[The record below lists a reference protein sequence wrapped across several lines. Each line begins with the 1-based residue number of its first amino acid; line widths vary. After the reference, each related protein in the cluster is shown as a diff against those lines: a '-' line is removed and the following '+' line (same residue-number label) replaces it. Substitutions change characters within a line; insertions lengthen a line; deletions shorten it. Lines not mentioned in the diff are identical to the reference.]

1 MIAIVGAGI
10 SGLSLAWHL
19 HQKNIPYQIFESSS
33 EVGGYLKT
41 TQMGKNKAYLLERGA
56 NSLLMDDEIF
66 EFIKNAGF
74 ANELVYANKVSKSR
88 FIVRDGKPK
97 KLPTSPQGLLFGSFF
112 STKTKAKIFK
122 ELYYKK
128 EELDE
133 KTTVGEFL
141 ENHFGKEVVDYA
153 VSPFV
158 TGIYAADAYQLLLKY
173 TFPQLTEYAQNHG
186 SILKGFIK
194 NKSGS
199 RKQSVSFKNGMQ
211 SLAKHIAKN
220 LNVQLNHTVVSI
232 KNSDFIERRNR
243 RWVLEIESEK
253 RGKKEVDSLEF
264 DKVFITTPPSITA
277 NLLEPH
283 FEKLALTIRDIH
295 YPTMCLIHSIFKK
308 EDVDFDLDGF
318 GALHPKVENL
328 FSAGTIWSSSV
339 FEGRAPKDEV
349 LFTGFVGGRQWQEN
363 AELPKQEILK
373 RHTEELK
380 QIYGI
385 KNDPVIQQF
394 TRWDKSVPQY
404 DEQLLKVEKQL
415 KRLKKSD
422 IYICA
427 NWFGGVSVSDCIKK
441 GRDLALQFIAD
452 STV

>member
-41 TQMGKNKAYLLERGA
+41 VQMGKNKAYLLERGA

-66 EFIKNAGF
+66 EFIKNSGF
-74 ANELVYANKVSKSR
+74 ANELIYANKVSKSR

-112 STKTKAKIFK
+112 STKTKAKFFK
-122 ELYYKK
+122 ELYHKK
-128 EELDE
+128 EELDP
-133 KTTVGEFL
+133 KITVGEFL
-141 ENHFGKEVVDYA
+141 EDHFGKEVVDYA

-173 TFPQLTEYAQNHG
+173 TFPILTEYSQNYG

-211 SLAKHIAKN
+211 SLAKHLSKD
-220 LNVQLNHTVVSI
+220 LNVQFNHKVVSI
-232 KNSDFIERRNR
+232 KNSDFIERKNR

-253 RGKKEVDSLEF
+253 HGNKKIESLEF
-264 DKVFITTPPSITA
+264 DKVFMTTPPSVTGD
-277 NLLEPH
+277 LLEPH
-283 FEKLALTIRDIH
+283 FEKLAHTIRDIH
-295 YPTMCLIHSIFKK
+295 YPTMCLIHSVFKK
-308 EDVDFDLDGF
+308 EDVSFDLNGF
-318 GALHPKVENL
+318 GALHPKAEGL

-349 LFTGFVGGRQWQEN
+349 LFTGFVGGRQWQKN

-385 KNDPVIQQF
+385 KNDPIPQQF

-404 DEQLLKVEKQL
+404 DEQMLKVERQL

-452 STV
+452 SNL

>member
-19 HQKNIPYQIFESSS
+19 HQKNIPYQIFEASS

-41 TQMGKNKAYLLERGA
+41 TQMGKNKAYLFEKGA

-66 EFIKNAGF
+66 DFIQKSGF
-74 ANELVYANKVSKSR
+74 ENELVYANKVSKSR
-88 FIVRDGKPK
+88 FIVKDGKPK
-97 KLPTSPQGLLFGSFF
+97 KLPTSPQGLLFSSFF
-112 STKTKAKIFK
+112 SPTTKAKIFK
-122 ELYYKK
+122 ELYSKK
-128 EELDE
+128 EELDP
-133 KTTVGEFL
+133 KITVGDFL
-141 ENHFGKEVVDYA
+141 EERFGKQLVDYA

-173 TFPQLTEYAQNHG
+173 TFPKITEYAEKHG

-194 NKSGS
+194 ENGGS

-211 SLAKHIAKN
+211 SFARHLAKSI
-220 LNVQLNHTVVSI
+220 NVQYNHRVVSL
-232 KNSDFIERRNR
+232 KNSDFIERKNR
-243 RWVLEIESEK
+243 RWVLEIEHDY
-253 RGKKEVDSLEF
+253 RGQITTESLEF
-264 DKVFITTPPSITA
+264 DKVFLTTPPSATA
-277 NLLEPH
+277 NFLEPH
-283 FEKLALTIRDIH
+283 FEKLALTIKDIH
-295 YPTMCLIHSIFKK
+295 YPTMCLIHSVFKK
-308 EDVDFDLDGF
+308 KDVGFELNGF
-318 GALHPKVENL
+318 GALHPKVEGL

-363 AELPKQEILK
+363 AELPKKEILEK
-373 RHTEELK
+373 HTAELK

-385 KNDPVIQQF
+385 KKDPVIQQF
-394 TRWDKSVPQY
+394 IRWKKSVPQY
-404 DEQLLKVEKQL
+404 DEQMLQVERQL

-452 STV
+452 SNL

>member
-19 HQKNIPYQIFESSS
+19 QQKNIPYQIFESSS

-41 TQMGKNKAYLLERGA
+41 VQMGKNKAYLFEKGA
-56 NSLLMDDEIF
+56 NSLLMDNEIF
-66 EFIKNAGF
+66 DFIRNAGF
-74 ANELVYANKVSKSR
+74 ANELIYANRVSKSR
-88 FIVRDGKPK
+88 FIVRDGKPR
-97 KLPTSPQGLLFGSFF
+97 KLPSSPQGLLFSSFF
-112 STKTKAKIFK
+112 STKTKAKIFR

-128 EELDE
+128 EELDP
-133 KTTVGEFL
+133 KITVGEFL
-141 ENHFGKEVVDYA
+141 ENHFGKEVVEYA
-153 VSPFV
+153 VSPLV

-173 TFPQLTEYAQNHG
+173 TFPVLGKYAQNYG
-186 SILKGFIK
+186 SVLKGFIK

-211 SLAKHIAKN
+211 SFAKHISKN
-220 LNVQLNHTVVSI
+220 LNVQFNHTVIAI
-232 KNSDFIERRNR
+232 KNSNFIERKNR
-243 RWVLEIESEK
+243 RWVLEIENER
-253 RGKKEVDSLEF
+253 RGKKQVESLEF
-264 DKVFITTPPSITA
+264 DKVFLTTPPSVCA

-283 FEKLALTIRDIH
+283 FEKLAITIRNIY
-295 YPTMCLIHSIFKK
+295 YPKMCLIHSVFKK
-308 EDVDFDLDGF
+308 VDVDFDLDGF
-318 GALHPKVENL
+318 GALHPKVEDL

-339 FEGRAPKDEV
+339 FEGRTPKDEV

-363 AELPKQEILK
+363 VELPQQEILK
-373 RHTEELK
+373 RHTAELK
-380 QIYGI
+380 QIYRI
-385 KNDPVIQQF
+385 KKDPIVQQF
-394 TRWDKSVPQY
+394 TKWDKSVPQY
-404 DEQLLKVEKQL
+404 DEQMLDVERQL

-452 STV
+452 SNL

>member
-10 SGLSLAWHL
+10 SGLSIAWHL

-41 TQMGKNKAYLLERGA
+41 LQMGKNKAYLFEKGA

-66 EFIKNAGF
+66 DFIRNAGF
-74 ANELVYANKVSKSR
+74 ANEIIYANKVSKSR
-88 FIVRDGKPK
+88 FIVRNGKPK
-97 KLPTSPQGLLFGSFF
+97 KLPSSPQGLLFGSFF
-112 STKTKAKIFK
+112 STKTKAKFFK
-122 ELYYKK
+122 ELYSKK
-128 EELDE
+128 EELAQDIS
-133 KTTVGEFL
+133 VGEFM

-173 TFPQLTEYAQNHG
+173 TFPILTEYSQNYG

-211 SLAKHIAKN
+211 SFTKHLAKE
-220 LNVQLNHTVVSI
+220 LNVQYNHTVISL
-232 KNSDFIERRNR
+232 KNSDFIERKNR
-243 RWVLEIESEK
+243 RWILEIESEK
-253 RGKKEVDSLEF
+253 RGRKEIEALEF
-264 DKVFITTPPSITA
+264 DKIFLTTPPSVCA
-277 NLLEPH
+277 NFLEPH

-295 YPTMCLIHSIFKK
+295 YPSMCLIHSVFKK
-308 EDVDFDLDGF
+308 KDVDFDLDGF
-318 GALHPKVENL
+318 GALHPKVEGL

-339 FEGRAPKDEV
+339 FEGRSPKDEV

-363 AELPKQEILK
+363 TELPKQEILR

-380 QIYGI
+380 KIYGI
-385 KNDPVIQQF
+385 KNEPIIQQF
-394 TRWDKSVPQY
+394 TKWDKSVPQY
-404 DEQLLKVEKQL
+404 DEQLLKVERQL

-452 STV
+452 SNL

>member
-10 SGLSLAWHL
+10 SGLSIAWHL

-41 TQMGKNKAYLLERGA
+41 VQMGKNKAYLFEKGA
-56 NSLLMDDEIF
+56 NSLLMDDEILNFIQKTGF
-66 EFIKNAGF
+66 EKDLI
-74 ANELVYANKVSKSR
+74 YANKVSKSR
-88 FIVRDGKPK
+88 FIVRNGKPK
-97 KLPTSPQGLLFGSFF
+97 KLPSSPQGLLFGSFF

-122 ELYYKK
+122 ELSHKK
-128 EELDE
+128 EELDP
-133 KTTVGEFL
+133 KITVGEFL

-158 TGIYAADAYQLLLKY
+158 TGVYAADAYQLLLKY
-173 TFPQLTEYAQNHG
+173 TFPVLTQYAQEYG
-186 SILKGFIK
+186 SILKGVIK
-194 NKSGS
+194 NKSGE

-211 SLAKHIAKN
+211 SFAKHISKE
-220 LNVQLNHTVVSI
+220 LNVQLNHKVISI
-232 KNSDFIERRNR
+232 KDSDFIERKSR

-253 RGKKEVDSLEF
+253 RGVKKTESLEF
-264 DKVFITTPPSITA
+264 DKVFLTIPPAPTA

-283 FEKLALTIRDIH
+283 FEKLAHTIRDIH
-295 YPTMCLIHSIFKK
+295 YPTMCLIHSVFKK
-308 EDVDFDLDGF
+308 EDVKFNLDGF
-318 GALHPKVENL
+318 GALHPKVEGL

-363 AELPKQEILK
+363 TELPQKEILK
-373 RHTEELK
+373 RHTDELK
-380 QIYGI
+380 QLYGI
-385 KNDPVIQQF
+385 ENDPIIQQF
-394 TRWDKSVPQY
+394 TKWEKSVPQY
-404 DEQLLKVEKQL
+404 DEQMLKVEKQL

-427 NWFGGVSVSDCIKK
+427 NWFGGVSVGDCIKK

-452 STV
+452 STL

>member
-19 HQKNIPYQIFESSS
+19 HQKNIPYQIFESSG
-33 EVGGYLKT
+33 EIGGYLKT
-41 TQMGKNKAYLLERGA
+41 VQMGKNKAYLFERGA
-56 NSLLMDDEIF
+56 NSLLMDNEILD
-66 EFIKNAGF
+66 FIKKTGF
-74 ANELVYANKVSKSR
+74 ENELIYANKVSKSR
-88 FIVRDGKPK
+88 FIVRDKKPK
-97 KLPTSPQGLLFGSFF
+97 KLPSSPQGLLFGSFF
-112 STKTKAKIFK
+112 STQTKAKIFK

-128 EELDE
+128 EELDP
-133 KTTVGEFL
+133 KITVGEFL

-173 TFPQLTEYAQNHG
+173 TFPILTEYAQAHG

-194 NKSGS
+194 NKSGD

-211 SLAKHIAKN
+211 SFAKNISKN
-220 LNVQLNHTVVSI
+220 LNVQYNHRVISI
-232 KNSDFIERRNR
+232 QNSNFTERKNR
-243 RWVLEIESEK
+243 RWLLEIEHNNLGEIK
-253 RGKKEVDSLEF
+253 IESLEF
-264 DKVFITTPPSITA
+264 DKVFLTTSPSISA
-277 NLLEPH
+277 DLLEPH
-283 FEKLALTIRDIH
+283 FEKLAHTIRDIH
-295 YPTMCLIHSIFKK
+295 YPTMCLIHSVFKK
-308 EDVDFDLDGF
+308 EDVDFDLNGF
-318 GALHPKVENL
+318 GALHPKVEGL

-339 FEGRAPKDEV
+339 FEGRAPEDEV

-373 RHTEELK
+373 RHTDELK
-380 QIYGI
+380 EIYGI
-385 KNDPVIQQF
+385 KNDPVVQQF

-404 DEQLLKVEKQL
+404 DEQLLQVEKQL

-427 NWFGGVSVSDCIKK
+427 NWFGGVSVADCIKK

-452 STV
+452 SNL

>member
-10 SGLSLAWHL
+10 SGLSIAWHL
-19 HQKNIPYQIFESSS
+19 HQKNIPYQIFESGS

-41 TQMGKNKAYLLERGA
+41 VQMGKNKAYLFEKGA

-66 EFIKNAGF
+66 DFIKKTGF
-74 ANELVYANKVSKSR
+74 ENELIYANKVSKSR

-97 KLPTSPQGLLFGSFF
+97 KLPSSPQSLLFGSFF
-112 STKTKAKIFK
+112 SSKTKAKIFK
-122 ELYYKK
+122 ELYHKK
-128 EELDE
+128 EELDP
-133 KTTVGEFL
+133 KITVGEFL

-173 TFPQLTEYAQNHG
+173 TFPVLTEYSQNYG
-186 SILKGFIK
+186 SVLKGFIK

-211 SLAKHIAKN
+211 SFAKHIAKN
-220 LNVQLNHTVVSI
+220 LNVQFNHSVISI
-232 KNSDFIERRNR
+232 KNSDFIERKNR
-243 RWVLEIESEK
+243 RWVLEIESDK
-253 RGKKEVDSLEF
+253 RGEKKIESLEF
-264 DKVFITTPPSITA
+264 DKVFLTTSPSVSA

-283 FEKLALTIRDIH
+283 FEKLAYTIRNIH
-295 YPTMCLIHSIFKK
+295 YPTMCLIHSVFKK
-308 EDVDFDLDGF
+308 EDVNFDLNGF
-318 GALHPKVENL
+318 GALHPKVEGL
-328 FSAGTIWSSSV
+328 FSSGTIWSSSV

-385 KNDPVIQQF
+385 KNEPIIQQF
-394 TRWDKSVPQY
+394 IRWDKSVPQY
-404 DEQLLKVEKQL
+404 DEQLLQVEKQL

-427 NWFGGVSVSDCIKK
+427 NWFGGVSVADCIKK
-441 GRDLALQFIAD
+441 GRDLAFQFIAD
-452 STV
+452 SNL